1 MPESSAPEAP
11 PRLTPRLLVF
21 GVAVPAALGS
31 ILLLRAFDL
40 IADVPAWA
48 YVLAVLG
55 TAVGSLLVEPWKA
68 AGPGTAAM
76 HGRIAVHV
84 AGVTACIYLTGWGP
98 VLGMAYGFSAFADME
113 QSGARTWRAALGWSL
128 AGCAVGQL
136 LVFAGWA
143 PSVLDRSAAMAI
155 GFLGAL
161 MFGLAIRMAGATGED
176 RERAEAQL
184 EHQALHEPL
193 TGLPNR
199 QLLVDRLTHAI
210 EVVGRHGTDRPAVM
224 FLDVDRFKLVNDTF
238 GHQAG
243 DELLLQI
250 TNRLT
255 KVMRTTDTL
264 ARFGGDEFVILCED
278 VGNANAL
285 DRITERIRA
294 VFDQPFRVGADLL
307 DVSVSIG
314 VARVSDRVSSAEAL
328 LSEADAAMYFAKAQG
343 GSGKVQLLDDAIRRS
358 ARDRVRIETDL
369 AHALDRSEFVV
380 HYQPIVAVASR
391 CTIGVEA
398 LLRWEHPERGLV
410 LPDEFLESAE
420 RTGVIVPIGEWVLT
434 HACATVAEWNQTRRP
449 EDHLELAVNLSP
461 RQLAESDIV
470 GCMAA
475 LFADGGIT
483 PGELRLSFEL
493 AESWVAVDDD
503 AGREQLAELHGLG
516 ITLAIDD
523 FGSGYSSLAYV
534 RDFPV
539 RVVKIDRGF
548 IAGLGRRERDRVIV
562 RGVIE
567 LAHNLG
573 LVVAAE
579 GIETEAQYRELAA
592 LGCDYAQGFLF
603 GAPQPPELLAADL
616 GAATSAATTG

>member
-1 MPESSAPEAP
+1 MSETSAPAAP

-21 GVAVPAALGS
+21 AVAVPAALAS
-31 ILLLRAFDL
+31 MLALRAFGL
-40 IADVPAWA
+40 VAEVPVWA

-55 TAVGSLLVEPWKA
+55 TTVGALLVEPWKVS
-68 AGPGTAAM
+68 GPGTAGM
-76 HGRIAVHV
+76 HARIAVHV
-84 AGVTACIYLTGWGP
+84 AGVSACIYLTGWGP

-128 AGCAVGQL
+128 AGCAAGQL
-136 LVFAGWA
+136 LIFVGWA
-143 PSVLDRSAAMAI
+143 PSMLDRSPAMAI

-161 MFGLAIRMAGATGED
+161 MFSLAIRMAGATGED

-224 FLDVDRFKLVNDTF
+224 FLDVDRFKVVNDTF

-250 TNRLT
+250 TSRLGT
-255 KVMRTTDTL
+255 VMRATDTL

-278 VGNANAL
+278 VGDTVAL
-285 DRITERIRA
+285 DRITQRIRA
-294 VFDQPFRVGADLL
+294 VFDQPFRLGS
-307 DVSVSIG
+307 DVVDISVSIG

-328 LSEADAAMYFAKAQG
+328 LSEADAAMYFAKAH
-343 GSGKVQLLDDAIRRS
+343 GSTGKVQLLDDAMRRS
-358 ARDRVRIETDL
+358 ARDRVRIETQL
-369 AHALDRSEFVV
+369 VHALDRGELAL
-380 HYQPIVAVASR
+380 HYQPIVEVKTR
-391 CTIGVEA
+391 RIVGVEA
-398 LLRWEHPERGLV
+398 LLRWEHPDRGMV

-420 RTGVIVPIGEWVLT
+420 RTGAIVPIGEWVLSD
-434 HACATVAEWNQTRRP
+434 ACATVAEWNRPRRP
-449 EDHLELAVNLSP
+449 EDHLHLAVNLSP

-470 GCMAA
+470 GCLSK
-475 LFADGGIT
+475 LFADGDLT
-483 PGELRLSFEL
+483 PGEVRISFEL
-493 AESWVAVDDD
+493 TESWSTVDEG
-503 AGREQLAELHGLG
+503 AARRKLSELDGLG

-548 IAGLGRRERDRVIV
+548 VAALGRRERDRVIV

-573 LVVAAE
+573 LVVVAE
-579 GIETEAQYRELAA
+579 GIETEEQYRELAT

-603 GAPQPPELLAADL
+603 GAPRAPHVLTEDL
-616 GAATSAATTG
+616 GATESAATSG